1 MKALFALGVI
11 LIVLGVASLF
21 IPFPMREKH
30 SMKAG
35 PISVGVETT
44 DQRKVDPI
52 VSAVLIGGGVALAF
66 VGRKRVR

>member
-21 IPFPMREKH
+21 IPFPTREKH

>member
-1 MKALFALGVI
+1 MKALFALGVV

-21 IPFPMREKH
+21 VPFPTREKH

-35 PISVGVETT
+35 PISIGVETT
-44 DQRKVDPI
+44 DQKKVDPI
-52 VSAVLIGGGVALAF
+52 ISAVLIGGGVALAF